1 MPGETLAVITH
12 VSRSY
17 GGHRAVDDIS
27 FEIRRGEV
35 LGLLGPNGAGKTST
49 MRMLCGVLAPESG
62 HIRVGGHDIVEA
74 PRQAKTGIGYLPE
87 QPPLYP
93 DLTVDQYLDFCARL
107 HRMVRADRGAALDRA
122 KGRCGLQEVGGRLIG
137 NLSRGYQQRVGI
149 AQAIIH
155 DPDLII
161 LDEPTVGLDPAQIVA
176 IRALVREFGT
186 SHGVLVSTHILSE
199 IRSVCDRVLII
210 GAGRLLLDQ
219 PLATLGENRD
229 STGFV
234 IALRNPPAMQL
245 ITALPGVTAVE
256 QIDAQRFHITSRE
269 GAESAMGAA
278 AAAAQGGWG
287 LFELVP
293 ATGALEETFL
303 RLTRGDSPPPPT
315 GPPP

>member
-1 MPGETLAVITH
+1 MPAETLAVVTH

-17 GGHRAVDDIS
+17 GGHRAVHDIS

-49 MRMLCGVLAPESG
+49 MRMLCGLLAPQSG
-62 HIRVGGHDIVEA
+62 RINVGGHDIIEA
-74 PRQAKTGIGYLPE
+74 PRQAKAAIGYLPE

-93 DLTVDQYLDFCARL
+93 DLTVDQYLEFCASL
-107 HRMVRADRGAALDRA
+107 HRMARADRAPALEQSKA
-122 KGRCGLQEVGGRLIG
+122 RCGLQDVGRRLIG

-149 AQAIIH
+149 AQAILH
-155 DPDLII
+155 NPALII

-176 IRALVREFGT
+176 IRALVRELGT
-186 SHGVLVSTHILSE
+186 THGVLVSTHILSE
-199 IRSVCDRVLII
+199 VRSVCDRVLII

-229 STGFV
+229 SGGFV
-234 IALRNPPAMQL
+234 LALRNPPAMQVL
-245 ITALPGVTAVE
+245 KALPGVTGVE
-256 QIDAQRFHITSRE
+256 QLDGQRFRITGRE
-269 GAESAMGAA
+269 GAETAMEVADAA
-278 AAAAQGGWG
+278 AEGGWG

-303 RLTRGDSPPPPT
+303 RLTSGDSLPLAA
-315 GPPP
+315 GPQP

>member
-1 MPGETLAVITH
+1 MLGETLAAVTH

-62 HIRVGGHDIVEA
+62 RIRVCGHDIIEA
-74 PRQAKTGIGYLPE
+74 PRQAKAAIGYLPE

-93 DLTVDQYLDFCARL
+93 DLTVDQYLDFCASL
-107 HRMVRADRGAALDRA
+107 HRMPRAGRAAALDRS
-122 KGRCGLQEVGGRLIG
+122 KTRCGLLDAGRRLIG

-149 AQAIIH
+149 AQAILH
-155 DPDLII
+155 DPALII

-176 IRALVREFGT
+176 IRALVRELGAT
-186 SHGVLVSTHILSE
+186 HGVLVSTHILSE
-199 IRSVCDRVLII
+199 VRSVCDRVLII

-219 PLATLGENRD
+219 SLATLGENRD
-229 STGFV
+229 SGGFV
-234 IALRNPPAMQL
+234 LALRNPPAMQTL
-245 ITALPGVTAVE
+245 QALPGVTAVE
-256 QIDAQRFHITSRE
+256 QLDGQRFRITGRE
-269 GAESAMGAA
+269 GAETAVEAANAA
-278 AAAAQGGWG
+278 ALGGWG

-303 RLTRGDSPPPPT
+303 RLTSGDSPPPAA
-315 GPPP
+315 GPQP

>member
-1 MPGETLAVITH
+1 MLGETLAVVTH

-17 GGHRAVDDIS
+17 GGHRAVDNIS

-62 HIRVGGHDIVEA
+62 RIRVGGHDIIEA
-74 PRQAKTGIGYLPE
+74 PQQAKALIGYLPE

-93 DLTVDQYLDFCARL
+93 DLSVDQYLDFCASL
-107 HRMVRADRGAALDRA
+107 HRMARANRAAALDRA
-122 KGRCGLQEVGGRLIG
+122 KARCGVQDVGRRLIG

-149 AQAIIH
+149 AQAILH
-155 DPDLII
+155 DPALIV

-176 IRALVREFGT
+176 IRALVRELGAA
-186 SHGVLVSTHILSE
+186 HGVLVSTHNLSE
-199 IRSVCDRVLII
+199 VRSVCDRVLII

-219 PLATLGENRD
+219 ALATLGENRD

-234 IALRNPPAMQL
+234 LALRNPPAMQKL
-245 ITALPGVTAVE
+245 TALPGVTEVV
-256 QIDAQRFHITSRE
+256 QIDAQRFRITGRE
-269 GAESAMGAA
+269 GAETAMEAA
-278 AAAAQGGWG
+278 VAAAQGGWG

-303 RLTRGDSPPPPT
+303 RLTGGDSPPLQA
-315 GPPP
+315 GPQP

>member
-1 MPGETLAVITH
+1 MLGETLAVLTH

-62 HIRVGGHDIVEA
+62 HIRVGGHDIIEA
-74 PRQAKTGIGYLPE
+74 PQQAKAAIGYLPE

-93 DLTVDQYLDFCARL
+93 DLSVDQYLDFCASL
-107 HRMVRADRGAALDRA
+107 HRMARANRAAALERA
-122 KGRCGLQEVGGRLIG
+122 KTRCGLQDVGRRLIG

-149 AQAIIH
+149 AQAILH
-155 DPDLII
+155 DPALII
-161 LDEPTVGLDPAQIVA
+161 LDEPTAGLDPAQIVS
-176 IRALVREFGT
+176 IRALVRELGAT
-186 SHGVLVSTHILSE
+186 HGVLVSTHILSE
-199 IRSVCDRVLII
+199 VRSVCDRVLII

-219 PLATLGENRD
+219 ALATLGENRD

-234 IALRNPPAMQL
+234 LALRNPPAMQEL
-245 ITALPGVTAVE
+245 TALPGVTEVV
-256 QIDAQRFHITSRE
+256 QIDAQRFRITGRE
-269 GAESAMGAA
+269 GAEAAMEAAVAA
-278 AAAAQGGWG
+278 ALGGWG

-293 ATGALEETFL
+293 ATGALEEMFL
-303 RLTRGDSPPPPT
+303 RLTGGDNPPLEA
-315 GPPP
+315 GPQP